1 MLIRVSSDS
10 ANRARNSRERSPRR
24 RSRTPDRNSQY
35 AGRYR
40 SPIPYH
46 QVHGSNRG
54 CVRLDEDSMMKDT
67 EEEEWLI
74 RRAYESGR
82 ADERRRLQRAI
93 MEAFEPKR
101 GSEEDFNAETLIAL

>member
-1 MLIRVSSDS
+1 
-10 ANRARNSRERSPRR
+10 
-24 RSRTPDRNSQY
+24 
-35 AGRYR
+35 
-40 SPIPYH
+40 
-46 QVHGSNRG
+46 
-54 CVRLDEDSMMKDT
+54 MMKDT